1 MRPLAFLLLLLTAA
15 TACVLE
21 DKPVDPGG
29 DGGVDGGICNPS
41 CADETPVCN
50 ADSEC
55 VECTATDQVYCTDS
69 MRVCKTGAFECVDC
83 NTSAECTDADAA
95 HCNASTNECEACV
108 DDADCVGIDG
118 LPRCEDTTETCVQ
131 CTPDTEAEDCS
142 TTSCN
147 PDTFTCTTTEV
158 GSVGTCE
165 ECVADSECGEAGQP
179 STQHRC
185 VEMFFPVGER
195 FPDEQTGFCL
205 KVFSQGGCEQPY
217 AIRISDGQSVSGGS
231 PQSYCGINETVATCS
246 AVRALQENQ
255 VCPTGEDTQCPES
268 GLCRDVG
275 GLPNRCTYHCA
286 SVVECLED
294 LPQGRPGSTCGSSG
308 PGSDDYCGG

>member
-1 MRPLAFLLLLLTAA
+1 MRPLAFLLLVLTAA

-21 DKPVDPGG
+21 DKPVDPGS

-55 VECTATDQVYCTDS
+55 VECTAMDQAYCTDS

-108 DDADCVGIDG
+108 GDADCVGING
-118 LPRCEDTTETCVQ
+118 LLRCEDTTETCVQ

-147 PDTFTCTTTEV
+147 PDGFTCTTTEV
-158 GSVGTCE
+158 GSLGTCE
-165 ECVADSECGEAGQP
+165 ECVADSECGEAGN
-179 STQHRC
+179 RC
-185 VEMFFPVGER
+185 VGMAYQDDPY
-195 FPDEQTGFCL
+195 PDLQTGFCL
-205 KVFSQGGCEQPY
+205 KSIEL
-217 AIRISDGQSVSGGS
+217 GGS
-231 PQSYCGINETVATCS
+231 CTNPYRIVIRRPSLSGVGPDDYCGINEDLATCQ
-246 AVRALQENQ
+246 AVLALVADDPCNPEDEDQD
-255 VCPTGEDTQCPES
+255 CPQPS
-268 GLCRDVG
+268 GLCRE
-275 GLPNRCTYHCA
+275 LPGMLNRCTYRCT
-286 SVVECLED
+286 SVVECVHA
-294 LPQGRPGSTCGSSG
+294 PAPGSTCGSSG
-308 PGSDDYCGG
+308 PGNDDYCGG